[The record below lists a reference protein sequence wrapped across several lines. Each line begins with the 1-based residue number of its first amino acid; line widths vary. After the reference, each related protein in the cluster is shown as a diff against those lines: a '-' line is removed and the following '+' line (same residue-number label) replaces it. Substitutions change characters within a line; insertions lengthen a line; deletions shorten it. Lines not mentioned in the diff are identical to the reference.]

1 MDLGLHI
8 SRLGHVIRTYHGE
21 AENGVR
27 KPQRKRKNPASSDVS
42 QATLNAEARDAIK
55 DLFPKIPEADLNKI
69 ISRAFQKV
77 TVGTQTICGF
87 AEY

>member
-8 SRLGHVIRTYHGE
+8 TSSGQIIRSYHSASGE
-21 AENGVR
+21 LKSGAN
-27 KPQRKRKNPASSDVS
+27 KTNNKRKNSTSSDVS

-55 DLFPKIPEADLNKI
+55 DLFPKIPEADLKKI

-77 TVGTQTICGF
+77 CSG
-87 AEY
+87 